1 MRPRIGI
8 GRRRG
13 FSTARPVVNDH
24 SGNPAT
30 IPAEELLAEAEKL
43 CRARCGSW
51 EVYLEQERRLTIE
64 VRDGKVE
71 SLISA
76 RAAGLSVRALH
87 HRRMGSSY
95 TNELKPGAVAEALER
110 ALTAAEYLPEDEAWH
125 FSGPPS
131 GPWPAPRIFD
141 RRLAGIP
148 EREKVA
154 RAAAIEEAALEVD
167 PRVKRVRGAE
177 YEEIESR
184 VWIVNSEGVRATGE
198 TTLVSAAVEAVAE
211 EGDEAESASEL
222 ATEHYYDRLDVAR
235 VGREAA
241 RMAVRMLGSSPV
253 DGGRLPVVLSPD
265 AASGLFAALAPAV
278 YGDSVEKGRSW
289 LAGLAGKKIAS
300 AAVSIVDDG
309 LCADGPGAFPFDDE
323 GSASRRTTVIESGR
337 LVGFLYDNF
346 YGRRS
351 GSGSTANGLRPAYF
365 LPPAVDTTNWLVLPG
380 SSSEDELIALA
391 GDGVYIVEFL
401 GLHTG
406 DAVTGEFSLGAS
418 GFRIEGGRLG
428 DPVTG
433 MAIAGS
439 MGELLERVAGMADRV
454 KWNGDAGAPAVLIDG
469 LDVSGEEQEG

>member
-1 MRPRIGI
+1 MRPKINI

-13 FSTARPVVNDH
+13 RSTARSVVDH
-24 SGNPAT
+24 NRGNPDL
-30 IPAEELLAEAEKL
+30 IPPEELLVEAEKL

-76 RAAGLSVRALH
+76 RAVGLSVRALKN
-87 HRRMGSSY
+87 RRMGSSY
-95 TNELKPGAVAEALER
+95 TNELKPAAVAAAIER
-110 ALTAAEYLPEDEAWH
+110 ALTAAEYLPEDPAWH
-125 FSGPPS
+125 FSGPPA
-131 GPWPAPRIFD
+131 GGWPEPLIFD
-141 RRLAGIP
+141 RRLAGAP

-184 VWIVNSEGVRATGE
+184 VWIVNSEGIRAAGA

-211 EGDEAESASEL
+211 EGEEAESASEL

-241 RMAVRMLGSSPV
+241 RMAVRLLGSSPV
-253 DGGRLPVVLSPD
+253 TGGRLPVVLSPD

-278 YGDSVEKGRSW
+278 YGDAVEKGRSW
-289 LAGLAGKKIAS
+289 LAPKRGQKVAS
-300 AAVSIVDDG
+300 DVVTIVDDG

-323 GSASRRTTVIESGR
+323 GSASRRTVVIESGA
-337 LVGFLYDNF
+337 LVNFLYDNY

-351 GSGSTANGLRPAYF
+351 GRGSTANGLRPAYF
-365 LPPAVDTTNWLVLPG
+365 MPPAVDTTNWLALPG
-380 SSSEDELIALA
+380 PSSEADLIAQA

-401 GLHTG
+401 GLHTV
-406 DAVTGEFSLGAS
+406 DPVTGEFSLGAS
-418 GFRIEGGRLG
+418 GFRIEAGRLAA
-428 DPVTG
+428 PVSG
-433 MAIAGS
+433 MAIAGNL
-439 MGELLERVAGMADRV
+439 GELLERVAGMADRV
-454 KWNGDAGAPAVLIDG
+454 KWNGDAGAPAALIDG
-469 LDVSGEEQEG
+469 LDVSGEE